1 LRNEGL
7 TFASANM
14 PDTKTQAEGTPC
26 SLVLQPN
33 SINKGWSTYG
43 KQWTE
48 IWNVYEKDMPREG
61 LGRTRPTGQ
70 PLDISN
76 RVME

>member
-1 LRNEGL
+1 
-7 TFASANM
+7 M

-33 SINKGWSTYG
+33 SVKGVEVIYG
-43 KQWTE
+43 KTVN
-48 IWNVYEKDMPREG
+48 INLKCVYGKYMPREG
-61 LGRTRPTGQ
+61 LGVLQVQHGQ
-70 PLDISN
+70 SLDMCN